1 MGSKSRTASRQSIYQ
16 SHLSNAMRRKK
27 EILAE
32 AVIAES
38 KVWYDRHQVGME
50 SVYPKEQDP
59 KVLGFIN
66 GAIKSARNMERKYG
80 KKNLGPYT
88 KFEWGML
95 NGRLETL
102 RWVLGEDW
110 GNLDS

>member
-1 MGSKSRTASRQSIYQ
+1 MRT
-16 SHLSNAMRRKK
+16 KK

-38 KVWYDRHQVGME
+38 KVWYDRHQMCME
-50 SVYPKEQDP
+50 SVYPKEKDP
-59 KVLGFIN
+59 KVLENIKGGIK
-66 GAIKSARNMERKYG
+66 GAKNMEKKYG

-88 KFEWGML
+88 DLDWGRL